1 MVKLVSLCHYKPFCR
16 FLGPPPITSL
26 LKSYIKIFPLY
37 IILMRSVSFR
47 KDAVH
52 FVHESD
58 HSNGDV
64 KFHTSNN
71 FDMKKPIKCST
82 YVTNDTFKSLKMV
95 GH

>member
-1 MVKLVSLCHYKPFCR
+1 MS
-16 FLGPPPITSL
+16 
-26 LKSYIKIFPLY
+26 
-37 IILMRSVSFR
+37 SVSFR

-52 FVHESD
+52 FIQESD

-82 YVTNDTFKSLKMV
+82 YVNNDTFKVIENGGSLIFQKK
-95 GH
+95 